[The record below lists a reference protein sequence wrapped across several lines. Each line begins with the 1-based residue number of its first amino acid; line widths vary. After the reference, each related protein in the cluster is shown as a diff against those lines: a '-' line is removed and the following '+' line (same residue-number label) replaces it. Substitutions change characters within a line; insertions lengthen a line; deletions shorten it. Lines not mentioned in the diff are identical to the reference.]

1 MITIRIADIKA
12 DALTILHGA
21 RDCSRRH
28 KEHQGNLNI
37 GSLFPDDEGLIK
49 ALSRLVS
56 CDELE
61 ILIAEND
68 GQVVGGAGILY
79 VPYMW
84 NLDLLTGEK
93 LFWWTEETAPFRT
106 AVILID
112 EVIKRIDMR
121 GAIPVFRALKTDPKG
136 VEKLYRRL
144 NMVPV
149 ETTYMRLP

>member
-1 MITIRIADIKA
+1 MITIRVADIEA

-21 RDCSRRH
+21 RDCYRRH
-28 KEHQGNLNI
+28 KEHQGDLNV
-37 GSLFPDDEGLIK
+37 GSLFPDDEGLVR

-61 ILIAEND
+61 ILIAESD

-79 VPYMW
+79 VPYLW

-106 AVILID
+106 AVILVN
-112 EVIKRIDMR
+112 EVTKRIESK
-121 GAIPVFRALKTDPKG
+121 GARPVFRMLKTDPKG